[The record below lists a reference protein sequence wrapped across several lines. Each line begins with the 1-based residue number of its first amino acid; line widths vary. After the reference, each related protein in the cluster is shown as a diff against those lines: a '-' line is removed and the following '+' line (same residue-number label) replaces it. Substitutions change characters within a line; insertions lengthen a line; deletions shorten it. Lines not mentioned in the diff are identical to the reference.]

1 MPPCKGL
8 TIHAL
13 CAAVRT
19 THLQSCLMLVSSV
32 WMDSPFNFV
41 TFQMFD
47 STFKNI
53 IYCTI
58 YDIALQLSQ
67 ILDLTV
73 LHILCGLQNL

>member
-1 MPPCKGL
+1 MPYVL
-8 TIHAL
+8 L
-13 CAAVRT
+13 CIRT

-41 TFQMFD
+41 TFQTFD
-47 STFKNI
+47 STFIENI